1 MKSEHNIFGVILID
15 DDVAEKT
22 IIERIFKSLTEMPFR
37 LDHVTRCSKAIA
49 LLEQRSYDLVLLDDR
64 LSQRM
69 SAKFSV
75 PIIKDAIGAAPIAV
89 ISNDVTP
96 DYLQDPLA
104 LGVDYV
110 IDKSDLI
117 DFLKSQMSYLLSG
130 NNSPS
135 LEPKSRPKKTIDQG
149 VVSGA

>member
-1 MKSEHNIFGVILID
+1 MCSEQNIFGVILID

-22 IIERIFKSLTEMPFR
+22 IIERIFKSLTDVPFR
-37 LDHVTRCSKAIA
+37 LDHVTRCSYAIT
-49 LLEQRSYDLVLLDDR
+49 LLKKQSYDLVLLDNR

-75 PIIKDAIGAAPIAV
+75 PIIKNAIGSAPIAV

-96 DYLQDPLA
+96 PYLQDSAA

-110 IDKSDLI
+110 VDKADI
-117 DFLKSQMSYLLSG
+117 IGFLKSQMDYLLG
-130 NNSPS
+130 CRGLPSPES
-135 LEPKSRPKKTIDQG
+135 EP
-149 VVSGA
+149 VS